1 MTATFMAVG
10 ALEMVAT
17 GLGEDLEL
25 VILDHRIGEEVVA
38 DLVKLLLIGSIDLD
52 LNRFADADGTN
63 SLEAEVLH
71 SAASGYA
78 CWVEDGGFRHDGDD
92 SFHKEWKI
100 GRRGT
105 IDKSKRVD
113 EVKSLKSEKEFLKKS
128 CFSHFLN
135 QRCSLIL
142 GK

>member
-1 MTATFMAVG
+1 MTATFMAAE

-38 DLVKLLLIGSIDLD
+38 DLVKLHLICSIDFD

-71 SAASGYA
+71 GATSGYA
-78 CWVEDGGFRHDGDD
+78 CWIEDGGFRHDGDD

-100 GRRGT
+100 GREST

-113 EVKSLKSEKEFLKKS
+113 EVKSLKSDEEFLKTSLLFPLLKS
-128 CFSHFLN
+128 
-135 QRCSLIL
+135 SLFPHP
-142 GK
+142 